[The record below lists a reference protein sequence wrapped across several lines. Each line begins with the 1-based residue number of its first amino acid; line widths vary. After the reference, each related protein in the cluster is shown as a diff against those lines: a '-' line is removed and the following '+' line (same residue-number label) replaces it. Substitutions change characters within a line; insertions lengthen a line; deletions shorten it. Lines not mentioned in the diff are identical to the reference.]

1 MSGKRLC
8 SFGMVILGEL
18 YALCTL
24 TEGHQDGSNNPG
36 RPTRLAGHS
45 LLTTNGT
52 RVNAPFLCGHCG
64 RPCGNFEGGFAI
76 VASVRVCHPNVKDR
90 PDCYRL
96 ITVYN
101 EVIGVRL
108 NETQVGFQQTKAA
121 QGILQRA
128 LVQSSARSQR
138 VLPKTP

>member
-1 MSGKRLC
+1 MSGKKLC

-45 LLTTNGT
+45 LVTVKGD
-52 RVNAPFLCGHCG
+52 RINAPFLCGHCG
-64 RPCGNFEGGFAI
+64 RPCGNLRGGFAI
-76 VASVRVCHPNVKDR
+76 VYSGDTLIRVCHPNEPNR
-90 PDCYRL
+90 PDCYHL
-96 ITVYN
+96 ITVYH
-101 EVIGVRL
+101 EVIGVRE

-121 QGILQRA
+121 QGVLQRA
-128 LVQSSARSQR
+128 LV
-138 VLPKTP
+138 